1 MPYKDQDKK
10 RAYQKA
16 YMRQRR
22 DDVRPSP
29 QEPVRPHQEQADG
42 PPRFIDRGRPYTIE
56 SRYPYPAYL
65 VQDGYW
71 YHWETGELLGEV
83 R

>member
-22 DDVRPSP
+22 ADVRPSP
-29 QEPVRPHQEQADG
+29 QEPVRPHQELAG
-42 PPRFIDRGRPYTIE
+42 PPQMIDRSRPFTIE
-56 SRYPYPAYL
+56 GRYPYPAYL
-65 VQDGYW
+65 MQDGLW
-71 YHWETGELLGEV
+71 YDPKTGGLVGEE